1 MNKRNKKISKVMR
14 EYKAGTLKSGG
25 SGKKVTNPKQA
36 MAIALSEARNM
47 NQGGMLNTIYQRP
60 MFQTPQTRQG
70 SGIMAGVAPVRLQ
83 DGGDPGFMSR
93 LGDLIVGDDGT
104 MSDFFTMDKTEEGS
118 GLNARDLTDFFVVDP
133 DDPTDV
139 AIATA
144 TAGLLAGGITA
155 PAALVAKLGQMG
167 YKGKK
172 VIDTV
177 RKAVEAGQSGT
188 LKGLEATRQ
197 TARMLPEAG
206 ELAIEEG
213 LPRVA
218 GGIADLV
225 STPAMASGLDEE
237 VEEESS
243 FTDYIP
249 SMDTMLGA
257 GAAGIAGLVGLKSPK
272 AREAL
277 GKAAG
282 AVARNPI
289 KSTAGGVGALTVA
302 GTASPLFSS
311 DDPEPEIP
319 TTPASDPVI
328 PQSNP
333 QANAN
338 AEVKDE
344 VDTGVETEEEQGLFA
359 NIMERLGDP
368 RVQAGLANAARP
380 TEGWTKRNFFSDFNE
395 GARNYDLEQA
405 RIDSLTGG
413 GETDFITNFEF
424 LQEKF
429 PEQSNEDLTKMAL
442 SLSKRSSNNTLLNT
456 LFRSIKENEDL
467 TTEEALAKAQAMLS
481 GGGYTPSA
489 SVDGITLSAEE
500 AEAIGP

>member
-1 MNKRNKKISKVMR
+1 MNKRNKKISKVMK

-47 NQGGMLNTIYQRP
+47 NQGGMLNNIYQRP
-60 MFQTPQTRQG
+60 MLTRQS
-70 SGIMAGVAPVRLQ
+70 SGIMAGVAPVQRFEN
-83 DGGDPGFMSR
+83 GGEASFMDYIQA
-93 LGDLIVGDDGT
+93 GKDMIVGDDGT
-104 MSDFFTMDKTEEGS
+104 MSDFFTMDKTAEGS
-118 GLNARDLTDFFVVDP
+118 GLNARDLTDFFIVDP

-144 TAGLLAGGITA
+144 TAGLLAAGITA
-155 PAALVAKLGQMG
+155 PAALIAKLGQMG
-167 YKGKK
+167 YKGQK
-172 VIDTV
+172 VINTV
-177 RKAVEAGQSGT
+177 RKAVEVGQSGT

-243 FTDYIP
+243 FTDYLP
-249 SMDTMLGA
+249 SMNTMLGA

-302 GTASPLFSS
+302 GAARPLFSS
-311 DDPEPEIP
+311 DDPEPQIP

-344 VDTGVETEEEQGLFA
+344 VDTGVETEEEQGFFA

-456 LFRSIKENEDL
+456 LFRSIKENEEL